1 MNKRQII
8 ASLNKIANE
17 LDHIKLYTEANTLT
31 QVMVKLADEFRED
44 YNVEPDSRYAPER
57 FKDEVQKMINRQDFS
72 NVYPSDKKAALLA
85 LRGYLTANDKN
96 TYLQSFEDEFMIGE
110 ELHPKDK
117 LKINLMRF
125 AGNFINEMKL
135 QEMDYK
141 YLDQAVREIM

>member
-17 LDHIKLYTEANTLT
+17 LDLNKLYTEANTVT

-44 YNVEPDSRYAPER
+44 YSVEPDSRYAPER
-57 FKDEVQKMINRQDFS
+57 FKDEVQKMMNAQDFS
-72 NVYPSDKKAALLA
+72 NVYPSDKKTALMA
-85 LRGYLTANDKN
+85 LRGYLTASNKN
-96 TYLQSFEDEFMIGE
+96 EYLQSFEDEFMIGD

-117 LKINLMRF
+117 LKIDLMRF
-125 AGNFINEMKL
+125 ADSFFREMNL
-135 QEMDYK
+135 EEMDYK

>member
-17 LDHIKLYTEANTLT
+17 LDINKLYKEANTIT
-31 QVMVKLADEFRED
+31 NVMIKIADEFRDTYEK
-44 YNVEPDSRYAPER
+44 EPDSRYAPER
-57 FKDEVQKMINRQDFS
+57 FKDEVQKIINAQDFS

-96 TYLQSFEDEFMIGE
+96 TYLQSFEDEFMFGE

-117 LKINLMRF
+117 LKIDLMRF
-125 AGNFINEMKL
+125 ADSFYREMNL
-135 QEMDYK
+135 EEMDYK
-141 YLDQAVREIM
+141 YLDQAVRELM

>member
-17 LDHIKLYTEANTLT
+17 LDLNKLYTEANTLT

-44 YNVEPDSRYAPER
+44 YSEEPDSRYAPER
-57 FKDEVQKMINRQDFS
+57 FKDEVQKMINTPEFS
-72 NVYPSDKKAALLA
+72 NVYPSDKKTALMA

-96 TYLQSFEDEFMIGE
+96 TYLQSYEDEFMIGE

-117 LKINLMRF
+117 LKIDLMRF
-125 AGNFINEMKL
+125 ADSFFREMNL
-135 QEMDYK
+135 EEMDYK
-141 YLDQAVREIM
+141 SLDQAVREIM